1 MTTAFLKNILTPQI
15 EFEGI
20 DDADKFLKIF
30 CDLYRIELFKDGLD
44 LILTNL
50 KQKHIKFEVRVMKGW
65 DTNLGCFLTEQSSY
79 YDDKA
84 GKFIRTHQPKIILR
98 NLSYNLLAHE
108 MAHALEFES
117 GLNFGEDF
125 RTAIGFDMK
134 NRDPQSQTL
143 KGAIKHTMVDPLKLY
158 KPGQFLS
165 ELFARYFELLSL
177 SRNVCARGD
186 FATSDVMDF
195 FANTTKFLAQ
205 IFNPKIKAKVD
216 AEIARVT
223 DEIAKQVRLEG
234 PQHKFQEHVESVQ
247 RKTGGSWAKTARSN
261 SMWLSGWQK
270 TQALEEDKKN
280 KK

>member
-1 MTTAFLKNILTPQI
+1 MTTAFLKNIIAPQI
-15 EFEGI
+15 GFEGV
-20 DDADKFLKIF
+20 DDSDKFLKIF

-50 KQKHIKFEVRVMKGW
+50 KKKHIKFEVRVMKGW
-65 DTNLGCFLTEQSSY
+65 DTNLGCFLTEQNSY
-79 YDDKA
+79 YDDKL
-84 GKFIRTHQPKIILR
+84 GKFIRTNEPKIILR
-98 NLSYNLLAHE
+98 NLSHNLLAHE

-134 NRDPQSQTL
+134 NRDPQSHAL

-177 SRNVCARGD
+177 SRNVCAHGD
-186 FATSDVMDF
+186 FSTVDVMGF
-195 FANTTKFLAQ
+195 FENTTKFLAQ
-205 IFNPKIKAKVD
+205 IFNPKIKIKVD

-223 DEIAKQVRLEG
+223 SEFAKQARIDG
-234 PQHKFQEHVESVQ
+234 PQHRFQENIESVQ
-247 RKTGGSWAKTARSN
+247 RKATGSWTNATKSN
-261 SMWLSGWQK
+261 SRWLGGWQNS
-270 TQALEEDKKN
+270 QALEDKN